1 MREIVWLRTDS
12 EPVPPALAG
21 CICGLIVCFL
31 EPDVIRS
38 QSSAGGKA
46 AGCGRWTPARDRR
59 YGIAVDESK
68 RKVLIVAEDEALRAE
83 LVHQLVGHGYA
94 LEVMADGEEVL
105 SFVEAHCPHA
115 MVVELAG
122 ARALELIERARALS
136 GRQTAF
142 IAISRSNVSETIVA
156 AMRSGADHCLQ
167 WPQHREALS
176 MVVKRAME
184 KPALAREVERAR
196 DGILDGISV
205 GRMDSIIGSHPLM
218 QRLLN
223 KVALAAQSRATVLI
237 HGETGTGKELIAA
250 AVHSR
255 SKRGSGPFVKLN
267 CAALADTVLESELFG
282 HERGSFTGASGRRKG
297 RFEQADGGTLF
308 LDEVSE
314 ISPAVQVKLLRFLQ
328 EREFER
334 VGGNDTVRVDVR
346 IVAATNKDLP
356 QQVEDNRFREDLYYR
371 LNVVR
376 LDVPPLRMRPSD
388 IPLLADHF
396 IRRYADENEK
406 HVRGLSQRAVEALLA
421 HPWPGNVRELQNA
434 IEQAVVLCE
443 DDMIDVHDLPIAP
456 ARAEVE
462 PVRLMIPGVTLAELE
477 RFAILRTLEAC
488 GNSPT
493 KAATALGISRRTIQY
508 RLQEWG
514 LSRAPRGGK
523 QDKDDD
529 AALDV
534 HDADARPLQSAN
546 GR

>member
-1 MREIVWLRTDS
+1 
-12 EPVPPALAG
+12 
-21 CICGLIVCFL
+21 
-31 EPDVIRS
+31 
-38 QSSAGGKA
+38 
-46 AGCGRWTPARDRR
+46 
-59 YGIAVDESK
+59 VDESK
-68 RKVLIVAEDEALRAE
+68 RKILIVAGDEELRAE
-83 LVHQLVGHGYA
+83 LVFQLVGQGYA
-94 LEVMADGEEVL
+94 LEVVAGGEEAL
-105 SFVEAHCPHA
+105 SFVETHCPYV
-115 MVVELAG
+115 MVVGLVLG
-122 ARALELIERARALS
+122 GMGSLELIERARALA

-142 IAISRSNVSETIVA
+142 IATARENSPEAMVE
-156 AMRSGADHCLQ
+156 AMRRGADHCLQ
-167 WPQHREALS
+167 WPAHREALS

-196 DGILDGISV
+196 DGILDGISA

-218 QRLLN
+218 QRLLS
-223 KVALAAQSRATVLI
+223 KVAQAAQSRATVLI

-250 AVHSR
+250 AMHSR

-267 CAALADTVLESELFG
+267 CAALADSVLESELFG
-282 HERGSFTGASGRRKG
+282 HEKGSFTGAAGRRKG

-334 VGGNDTVRVDVR
+334 VGGNETVRVAVR

-356 QQVEDNRFREDLYYR
+356 QQVEDGRFREDLYYR

-388 IPLLADHF
+388 IPILADHF
-396 IRRYADENEK
+396 VRKCADENEK
-406 HVRGLSQRAVEALLA
+406 EVHGMSQRALEALLA

-443 DDMIDVHDLPIAP
+443 EDMIDVPDLPIAP
-456 ARAEVE
+456 ARAELD
-462 PVRLMIPGVTLAELE
+462 PLRLMIPGVTLAELE

-514 LSRAPRGGK
+514 LSRTAKGGK
-523 QDKDDD
+523 QDKDDEPGID
-529 AALDV
+529 PAADSPV
-534 HDADARPLQSAN
+534 AEARPLRTAN
-546 GR
+546 AR